1 MDDPSPRETPPDTPS
16 GAMLSPPIF
25 LKARYI
31 TEKLEEAELLL
42 GYAAV
47 SGIEV
52 DDDVRDGILQARLAG
67 DAGCITEKIAA
78 NLLAALTSLASSVRP
93 VSAASLRAS
102 ANIEGG
108 RRMIRFYGIIAGLVA
123 AAIIMI
129 SMATYFS
136 SSVSDKIKADID
148 IANGLASKLRSE
160 LGPSP
165 SDVAGPRAPATAAAV
180 PAPAPAPERVTD
192 LAQAD
197 KVWYGTDTTPPGLS
211 DRDIISDL
219 QQFAASM
226 REIDGYVKQL
236 RYFVLDFDDTKYA
249 RAKGSLELDAG
260 LDLRLSDELTRK
272 VTEYQHVRN
281 LGNSVQ
287 EKVTVYYGAVAT
299 CILPV
304 LYSLLGAGAYL
315 LRAFEYQIKNRTLVA
330 GNRHVARFLIAGIG
344 GLVVGLFNNFT
355 TQGIT
360 FSPFAVAF
368 LVGYAA
374 DVFFTFLEGLLQIFK
389 RAPAGSA
396 GSAAAAAD
404 NSP

>member
-1 MDDPSPRETPPDTPS
+1 MDDPLPKENPPDTPS
-16 GAMLSPPIF
+16 GALLSPPAY
-25 LKARYI
+25 LKVRYI
-31 TEKLEEAELLL
+31 AEKLEEAEQLL

-47 SGIEV
+47 SGIDIDE
-52 DDDVRDGILQARLAG
+52 DVRDGVLEARIAS
-67 DAGCITEKIAA
+67 DAGCVTEVIAK
-78 NLLAALTSLASSVRP
+78 NLLASLTSLAASVRP
-93 VSAASLRAS
+93 VSAASLKAS
-102 ANIEGG
+102 ANIEGA
-108 RRMIRFYGIIAGLVA
+108 RRVIRFYGITAGLVA
-123 AAIIMI
+123 ALIIAI

-165 SDVAGPRAPATAAAV
+165 SETPAAAAAKT
-180 PAPAPAPERVTD
+180 PTTAQAAPSID

-211 DRDIISDL
+211 DREIISDL
-219 QQFAASM
+219 QQFAATM

-236 RYFVLDFDDTKYA
+236 RFFVFDFDDTKYV

-260 LDLRLSDELTRK
+260 LDIRLSEELTRK
-272 VTEYQHVRN
+272 VKEYQHVRN

-315 LRAFEYQIKNRTLVA
+315 LRAFEDQIKNKTVVA
-330 GNRHVARFLIAGIG
+330 GDRHVARLLVAGIG

-368 LVGYAA
+368 LVGYAV
-374 DVFFTFLEGLLQIFK
+374 DVFFTFLEGLLQIF
-389 RAPAGSA
+389 RRSPAGAPGHAPAS
-396 GSAAAAAD
+396 SD
-404 NSP
+404 SP

>member
-1 MDDPSPRETPPDTPS
+1 MDEPTPRENPPDTPS
-16 GAMLSPPIF
+16 GALLSPPTY
-25 LKARYI
+25 LKVRYI
-31 TEKLEEAELLL
+31 AEKLEEAELLL
-42 GYAAV
+42 SYAAV
-47 SGIEV
+47 GGIDIDEK
-52 DDDVRDGILQARLAG
+52 VRDGVIEARIAS
-67 DAGCITEKIAA
+67 DAGCVTEKIAA
-78 NLLAALTSLASSVRP
+78 NLLMALTSLSVSVRP
-93 VSAASLRAS
+93 VSAASLRTS
-102 ANIEGG
+102 ANSEGA
-108 RRMIRFYGIIAGLVA
+108 RRMIRFYGIMAGLVA
-123 AAIIMI
+123 ALIIAI

-148 IANGLASKLRSE
+148 TANGLASKLRSE

-165 SDVAGPRAPATAAAV
+165 SDTPAAAAGAA
-180 PAPAPAPERVTD
+180 APD
-192 LAQAD
+192 LSQAD
-197 KVWYGTDTTPPGLS
+197 KVWYGTDVTPPGLS
-211 DRDIISDL
+211 DKDIISEL
-219 QQFAASM
+219 QQFAATM

-236 RYFVLDFDDTKYA
+236 RYFVLDFDDTKYV

-260 LDLRLSDELTRK
+260 LDIRLSEELTKK
-272 VTEYQHVRN
+272 VKEYQHVRN

-315 LRAFEYQIKNRTLVA
+315 LRAFEDQIKNRTLVA

-389 RAPAGSA
+389 RTPAGTGA
-396 GSAAAAAD
+396 HAAAPGD
-404 NSP
+404 SP

>member
-1 MDDPSPRETPPDTPS
+1 MDEPPPKENPPDTP
-16 GAMLSPPIF
+16 ADALLSPPVHIRV
-25 LKARYI
+25 RYI
-31 TEKLEEAELLL
+31 GEKLEEAELLL
-42 GYAAV
+42 SYAAV
-47 SGIEV
+47 SGIEI
-52 DDDVRDGILQARLAG
+52 DEDIRDGVLEARIAF
-67 DAGCITEKIAA
+67 DAGRVTEKVAA
-78 NLLAALTSLASSVRP
+78 NLLGALTSLAAGVRP
-93 VSAASLRAS
+93 VTAASLRTS
-102 ANIEGG
+102 ANSEGA
-108 RRMIRFYGIIAGLVA
+108 RRMIRFYGIMAGLVA
-123 AAIIMI
+123 AIIIAI

-148 IANGLASKLRSE
+148 TANGLASKLRSE

-165 SDVAGPRAPATAAAV
+165 TDVPAAAQGAPV
-180 PAPAPAPERVTD
+180 PD
-192 LAQAD
+192 LTHAD

-211 DRDIISDL
+211 DKDIIGEL
-219 QQFAASM
+219 QQFAAVM

-236 RYFVLDFDDTKYA
+236 RFFVFDFDDTKYA

-260 LDLRLSDELTRK
+260 LDIRLSEELTKK
-272 VTEYQHVRN
+272 VKEYQHVRN

-315 LRAFEYQIKNRTLVA
+315 LRMFEDQIKNRTLVA
-330 GNRHVARFLIAGIG
+330 GDRHVARFLIAGIG

-389 RAPAGSA
+389 HGASGAGARAAQ
-396 GSAAAAAD
+396 AD
-404 NSP
+404 SS